1 MIFKTSPVRWPRVD
15 DLLPFSS
22 NFLQSYKPLANTDDG
37 IEGSR
42 ENEINQS
49 FFSFDIPKMY
59 AHLLSEIISC
69 RNVAPR
75 EIWVCGPWS
84 YSHGPSQKKL
94 FIYCTQKFTQGFGLI
109 KTTIIVINIKYWKG
123 VFKKKKKHLRTIQT
137 MTLGYEGKSL

>member
-1 MIFKTSPVRWPRVD
+1 MNVYKTETPQMSPFKKDIIVAVLLENKMIFKTSPVRWPRVD

-22 NFLQSYKPLANTDDG
+22 NFLQSYKPLASTDDG

-49 FFSFDIPKMY
+49 FHHAFDIPKIY

-75 EIWVCGPWS
+75 EIWVCGP
-84 YSHGPSQKKL
+84 
-94 FIYCTQKFTQGFGLI
+94 
-109 KTTIIVINIKYWKG
+109 
-123 VFKKKKKHLRTIQT
+123 
-137 MTLGYEGKSL
+137 